1 MVETEFAGWKYKNEF
16 RAYLSRDE
24 EENGLYFADFNENL
38 KLREVIVAA
47 LSEPALD
54 CTLSRVLFPR
64 VKIWR
69 QEVLATDPKRVPSG
83 SGVVPESKNKH
94 FAAVM

>member
-1 MVETEFAGWKYKNEF
+1 VVETKFAGWKYKNEV

-47 LSEPALD
+47 LSEPALN
-54 CTLSRVLFPR
+54 CTLSRVLFR
-64 VKIWR
+64 V
-69 QEVLATDPKRVPSG
+69 
-83 SGVVPESKNKH
+83 
-94 FAAVM
+94 